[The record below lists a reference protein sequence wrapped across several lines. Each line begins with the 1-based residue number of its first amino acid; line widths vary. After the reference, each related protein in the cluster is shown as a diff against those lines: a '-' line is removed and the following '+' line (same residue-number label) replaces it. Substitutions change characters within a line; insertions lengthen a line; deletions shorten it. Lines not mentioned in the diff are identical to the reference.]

1 MGLILEKGRPEDT
14 SGRLDKEIRCYDLLD
29 RLGVEYWRV
38 DHPAAFTMEA
48 CLEID
53 GALGTAMCKNL
64 LLTNRQHT
72 ARYLLLMPGDKVFK
86 TKELSSQINSARL
99 SFASGEE
106 MEKYLDITPGSLSI
120 LGLMNDRG
128 HAVAKL
134 VLNEAIRPGT
144 LVYPKSWQSDQHL
157 AGGWSEPL
165 NHKADPVL
173 MNQSFMDV
181 RVAVRAWNE

>member
-72 ARYLLLMPGDKVFK
+72 ARYLLLLPGDKVFK

-128 HAVAKL
+128 KEVRLLVDRDILSQEYQGVHPCVNTSSLKL
-134 VLNEAIRPGT
+134 KT
-144 LVYPKSWQSDQHL
+144 
-157 AGGWSEPL
+157 
-165 NHKADPVL
+165 ADLFGAFLKETGHEMQIVEL
-173 MNQSFMDV
+173 IG
-181 RVAVRAWNE
+181 E